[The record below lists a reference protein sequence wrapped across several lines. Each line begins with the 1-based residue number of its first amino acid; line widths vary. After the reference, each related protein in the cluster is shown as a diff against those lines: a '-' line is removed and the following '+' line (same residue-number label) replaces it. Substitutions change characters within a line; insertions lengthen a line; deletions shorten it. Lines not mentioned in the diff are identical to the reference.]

1 MPFLQFIMAG
11 KNRVSQVKTSEISQ
25 SAIIKTFFWT
35 SKSFL
40 QSLIYAVVWLLYPQ
54 CPIIRMYL
62 FNTGLTFF
70 LSTPADNKL

>member
-35 SKSFL
+35 SKSFFAI
-40 QSLIYAVVWLLYPQ
+40 SDIYTQLYGYYTHNVQ
-54 CPIIRMYL
+54 
-62 FNTGLTFF
+62 
-70 LSTPADNKL
+70 